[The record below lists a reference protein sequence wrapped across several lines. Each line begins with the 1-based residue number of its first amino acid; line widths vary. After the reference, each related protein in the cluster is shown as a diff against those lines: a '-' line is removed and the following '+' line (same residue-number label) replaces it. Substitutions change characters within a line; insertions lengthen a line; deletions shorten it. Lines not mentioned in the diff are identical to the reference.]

1 MTVSWML
8 WELVKN
14 QPKLAAGLDV
24 AIQRHQ
30 SGFFISSVLSAAEII
45 LELNDLMISRT
56 ESFLD

>member
-14 QPKLAAGLDV
+14 KPELAAGLDV
-24 AIQRHQ
+24 ATQRHQ

-45 LELNDLMISRT
+45 LELNDLMISRA

>member
-14 QPKLAAGLDV
+14 KPELVAGLDV
-24 AIQRHQ
+24 ATQRHQ

-45 LELNDLMISRT
+45 LELNDLMISRA
-56 ESFLD
+56 ESFLG